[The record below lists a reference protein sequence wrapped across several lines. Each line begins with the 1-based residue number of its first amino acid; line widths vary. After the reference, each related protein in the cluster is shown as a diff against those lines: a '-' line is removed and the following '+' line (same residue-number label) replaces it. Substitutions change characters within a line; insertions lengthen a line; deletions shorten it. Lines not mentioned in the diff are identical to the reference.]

1 MHISPDEFITT
12 KEAAKLSGYS
22 SDYLARLARS
32 NNIVGRQIGR
42 AWLIDLASLEEYLTT
57 QGLRKN
63 ARTQE
68 LARVRADEYRVRQ
81 TPPVEML
88 ERFSPS
94 ILKRAFQPTSDLF
107 ASRTISLI
115 VACAVVAGGA
125 LAAQTSNVESVALR
139 VAALSSEVS
148 MRLRGMLAD
157 VPTNIRTRIT
167 YMHDLRDISHARA
180 VDTMGAT
187 TAL

>member
-32 NNIVGRQIGR
+32 NNIVGRQVGR
-42 AWLIDLASLEEYLTT
+42 AWLIDLTSLEEYLTT

-63 ARTQE
+63 ARAQE

-81 TPPVEML
+81 IPPVGIPEP
-88 ERFSPS
+88 FSPS
-94 ILKRAFQPTSDLF
+94 ILKRTFQPTSDLL

-125 LAAQTSNVESVALR
+125 LTARADFIPTLASHVLSLGEDTLSGLDEILTDTSKSIARRIDAERDAVEVAQSR
-139 VAALSSEVS
+139 VSSE
-148 MRLRGMLAD
+148 LAY
-157 VPTNIRTRIT
+157 TT
-167 YMHDLRDISHARA
+167 SH
-180 VDTMGAT
+180 
-187 TAL
+187 